1 MSCLLQPRQ
10 GVQVQAAR
18 RLGLSRGGDTEAPHT
33 WHHMCVCVFCVPQ
46 VGRAGR
52 FGTKGLAISFVSSQ
66 EDTNVLNDVQARFD
80 VDIKPLPAKI
90 DASTYMN
97 TN

>member
-1 MSCLLQPRQ
+1 MF
-10 GVQVQAAR
+10 GYAIAAF
-18 RLGLSRGGDTEAPHT
+18 LVDNALFVVLALSEVVYALPSGIQL
-33 WHHMCVCVFCVPQ
+33 VPLCSHGQ

-52 FGTKGLAISFVSSQ
+52 FGTKGLAITFVSSQ
-66 EDTNVLNDVQARFD
+66 EDSAVLNAVQDRFD
-80 VDIKPLPAKI
+80 VDIKPLPEKI

>member
-1 MSCLLQPRQ
+1 MGFLETLVCSSAVLALALMRSCLC
-10 GVQVQAAR
+10 A
-18 RLGLSRGGDTEAPHT
+18 
-33 WHHMCVCVFCVPQ
+33 MQ

-66 EDTNVLNDVQARFD
+66 EDTNVLNDVQSRFD

-90 DASTYMN
+90 EASTYMN

>member
-1 MSCLLQPRQ
+1 VSALLTCYSLCL
-10 GVQVQAAR
+10 
-18 RLGLSRGGDTEAPHT
+18 
-33 WHHMCVCVFCVPQ
+33 Q

-66 EDTNVLNDVQARFD
+66 ADTDVLNAVQSRFD
-80 VDIKPLPAKI
+80 VDIKPLPTKI

-97 TN
+97 TA